1 MHIRRPYFE
10 TGQPQNPYGWE
21 NDEDYAQTG
30 QKMKNTRTYNWGHGL
45 GEIVTALINEGL
57 RIEFLHEHKVCAW
70 QAFPWM
76 IKVEDKMWRVPNY
89 PERLPL
95 MWSMH
100 PVKGA

>member
-1 MHIRRPYFE
+1 MHIRWPYFE

-30 QKMKNTRTYNWGHGL
+30 QKMKNTRAYNWGHGL

-76 IKVEDKMWRVPNY
+76 VEVEDKMWRVPNY

-95 MWSMH
+95 MWSMQ